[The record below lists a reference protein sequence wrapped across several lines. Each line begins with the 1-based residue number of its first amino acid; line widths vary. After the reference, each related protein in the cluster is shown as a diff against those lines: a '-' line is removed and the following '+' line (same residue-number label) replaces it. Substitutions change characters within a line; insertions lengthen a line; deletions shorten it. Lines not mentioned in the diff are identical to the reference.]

1 MTLTLHNR
9 PQGKVVFGE
18 KFRSPT
24 FKVGKQP
31 WLKRLW
37 WAIKKFFNMRIF

>member
-9 PQGKVVFGE
+9 MKGVSPYGE
-18 KFRSPT
+18 KYKSPT
-24 FKVGKQP
+24 FRAGKQP
-31 WLKRLW
+31 WFKRLW